1 MVKCS
6 RFLPLAKCWFPWC
19 KKCTAKIAESIIW
32 SILLHLLQPEQPPQ
46 GKLPSQAIA
55 EIIIIG
61 DKVGNRSVSLQRG
74 GMSCNGRVNTPACT
88 GALSALTL
96 PPLLIPWH
104 QSSWNPRG
112 PKWELAFTHLVSPS
126 LQPFRGLSQDKPCAP
141 GAAEKSQNHKTW

>member
-1 MVKCS
+1 MLIPLVQEVHGQNSREHHLEHLAAPPASRAASSGQAPITGYCWDNYYWWQSGKPFCVPSERWDELQWQSEHSCMHRSPQCKC
-6 RFLPLAKCWFPWC
+6 
-19 KKCTAKIAESIIW
+19 
-32 SILLHLLQPEQPPQ
+32 
-46 GKLPSQAIA
+46 
-55 EIIIIG
+55 
-61 DKVGNRSVSLQRG
+61 
-74 GMSCNGRVNTPACT
+74 
-88 GALSALTL
+88 SALTL